1 VVSFLFFPFVS
12 CLELKMIVFLWGF
25 CVEGFGGFWLQR
37 RCASE

>member
-1 VVSFLFFPFVS
+1 VVSFLFFSFLS
-12 CLELKMIVFLWGF
+12 YLELKVIVLLWGF